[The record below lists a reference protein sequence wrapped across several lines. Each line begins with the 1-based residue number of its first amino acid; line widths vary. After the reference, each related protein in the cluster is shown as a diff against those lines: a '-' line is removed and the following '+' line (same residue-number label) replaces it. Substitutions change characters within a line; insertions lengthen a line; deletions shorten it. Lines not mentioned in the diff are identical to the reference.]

1 MSKNANIKK
10 LMAEF
15 DKMYAMGR
23 WPAKEASDHALRA
36 HREFTGLVTGDSNLS
51 TGPWSEDIRDA
62 KLERMRLNI
71 LQARTALELLLEQI
85 NNALGY

>member
-1 MSKNANIKK
+1 MSNNANIKK

-15 DKMYAMGR
+15 NKMYAMGR

-36 HREFTGLVTGDSNLS
+36 HREFSELVGGVGN
-51 TGPWSEDIRDA
+51 GPYPEDIRDA
-62 KLERMRLNI
+62 KLERMRLNV